1 MSLST
6 ALNVMGSASAA
17 DAAQTAVVSNN
28 IVQRQHAR
36 LLQRKLKSPR

>member
-17 DAAQTAVVSNN
+17 NAAQTAVVSNN
-28 IVQRQHAR
+28 IASANTPGCSKESQRA
-36 LLQRKLKSPR
+36 PR

>member
-6 ALNVMGSASAA
+6 ALSVISSAFAA

-28 IVQRQHAR
+28 IASANTPGYS
-36 LLQRKLKSPR
+36 KKS

>member
-28 IVQRQHAR
+28 KSNANTPGYSKESQRA
-36 LLQRKLKSPR
+36 PR